1 MGHLLAHKTRE
12 EIFAEAEIKYLD
24 LIKLEPDNKELKY
37 NLAVTYFNLAKHE
50 EAKAL
55 WQSLKE
61 LEEPNE
67 KANLEKFS
75 VSNVDLDD
83 IIDNRVYDNNDDNKD
98 PNTNAKFV
106 NNKINDG
113 NQGNDSKII
122 GSVIAGSALVD
133 DRI

>member
-1 MGHLLAHKTRE
+1 M
-12 EIFAEAEIKYLD
+12 
-24 LIKLEPDNKELKY
+24 
-37 NLAVTYFNLAKHE
+37 
-50 EAKAL
+50 
-55 WQSLKE
+55 
-61 LEEPNE
+61 PNE